1 MEGCHGQRR
10 ITKRA
15 RLRTKTETSKV
26 ITMSQTVAQS
36 QEIMLFQKWSF
47 KDITVKDI
55 GLQRYLNLTPMVE
68 PHSMGRHEHQRFR
81 KAKVNIVERLING
94 LMRGGR
100 NAGKKAK
107 ATNFIKEA
115 FEIIHIKTGKNPV
128 EVLVQAVENC
138 APCEDTTR
146 VSYGGVVYHLSVD
159 VAPQRR
165 IDLAIR
171 HITDGARMASINNP
185 KSIQETVADELMLA
199 AVKDIKSAGVAKRNE
214 IERVAQS
221 SR

>member
-1 MEGCHGQRR
+1 
-10 ITKRA
+10 
-15 RLRTKTETSKV
+15 
-26 ITMSQTVAQS
+26 MSTVSSVAQP
-36 QEIMLFQKWSF
+36 QEIKLFQKWSF
-47 KDITVKDI
+47 KDIAVVDI
-55 GLQRYLNLTPMVE
+55 GLQRYLNLTPMVA

-94 LMRGGR
+94 LMRSGK
-100 NAGKKAK
+100 NSGKKAK
-107 ATNFIKEA
+107 ATNIVKET
-115 FEIIHIKTGKNPV
+115 FEIIYLRTSKNPI
-128 EVLVQAVENC
+128 EVLVKAVEN
-138 APCEDTTR
+138 ASPCEDTTR

-171 HITDGARMASINNP
+171 HITTGARASSANNP
-185 KSIQETVADELMLA
+185 RSIQETLADELVLA
-199 AVKDIKSAGVAKRNE
+199 ANKDIKSVAIAKRNE

>member
-1 MEGCHGQRR
+1 MAQ
-10 ITKRA
+10 
-15 RLRTKTETSKV
+15 S
-26 ITMSQTVAQS
+26 SVAQPH
-36 QEIMLFQKWSF
+36 EIKLFQKWSF
-47 KDITVKDI
+47 KDIAVTDI
-55 GLQRYLNLTPMVE
+55 GLQRYLNLTPMVA

-81 KAKVNIVERLING
+81 KSKVNIVERLING
-94 LMRGGR
+94 LMRSGK

-107 ATNFIKEA
+107 ATNIVKET
-115 FEIIHIKTGKNPV
+115 FEIINLRTGKNPV
-128 EVLVQAVENC
+128 EILVKAVENS

-171 HITDGARMASINNP
+171 HITEGARASSKNNP
-185 KSIQETVADELMLA
+185 RSIQETLADELVLA
-199 AVKDIKSAGVAKRNE
+199 ANKDIKSVAVAKRNE

>member
-1 MEGCHGQRR
+1 MDVNRNRQGN
-10 ITKRA
+10 I
-15 RLRTKTETSKV
+15 
-26 ITMSQTVAQS
+26 MSQTTSVAQP

-55 GLQRYLNLTPMVE
+55 GLQRYLNLTPMVA

-94 LMRGGR
+94 LMRGGK

-107 ATNFIKEA
+107 ATNIVKEA
-115 FEIIHIKTGKNPV
+115 FEIINVKTGKNPID
-128 EVLVQAVENC
+128 VLVQAVEN
-138 APCEDTTR
+138 ASPCEDTTR

-171 HITDGARMASINNP
+171 HITAGAKASSANNP
-185 KSIQETVADELMLA
+185 KSIQETLADELTLA
-199 AVKDIKSAGVAKRNE
+199 ANKDIKSVAVAKRNE

>member
-1 MEGCHGQRR
+1 
-10 ITKRA
+10 
-15 RLRTKTETSKV
+15 
-26 ITMSQTVAQS
+26 MSQTVQ
-36 QEIMLFQKWSF
+36 QEIKLFQKWAF
-47 KDITVKDI
+47 KEIKVEDI
-55 GLQRYLNLTPMVE
+55 GLQRYLNLTPMTI

-94 LMRGGR
+94 LMRSGK

-107 ATNFIKEA
+107 ATNIVKEA
-115 FEIIHIKTGKNPV
+115 FEIIHIRTGKNPV
-128 EVLVQAVENC
+128 EVLVKAVENS

-146 VSYGGVVYHLSVD
+146 ISMGGVVYHLSVD

-171 HITDGARMASINNP
+171 HITEGARAASVNNP
-185 KSIQETVADELMLA
+185 RSIQEILADELVLA
-199 AVKDIKSAGVAKRNE
+199 ANKDIKSAGVAKRNE

>member
-1 MEGCHGQRR
+1 
-10 ITKRA
+10 
-15 RLRTKTETSKV
+15 
-26 ITMSQTVAQS
+26 MSQTTAQP
-36 QEIMLFQKWSF
+36 QEIKLFQKWTF

-55 GLQRYLNLTPMVE
+55 GLQRYLNLTPMVA

-81 KAKVNIVERLING
+81 KAKVNIVERLINS
-94 LMRGGR
+94 LMRSGK
-100 NAGKKAK
+100 NSGKKAK
-107 ATNFIKEA
+107 ATNIVKET
-115 FEIIHIKTGKNPV
+115 FEIINLRTGKNPI
-128 EVLVQAVENC
+128 EILVKAVEN
-138 APCEDTTR
+138 ASPCEDTTR

-171 HITDGARMASINNP
+171 HISEGARAASINNP
-185 KSIQETVADELMLA
+185 RSIQETLADELVLA
-199 AVKDIKSAGVAKRNE
+199 ANKDIKSAGIAKRNE

>member
-1 MEGCHGQRR
+1 
-10 ITKRA
+10 
-15 RLRTKTETSKV
+15 
-26 ITMSQTVAQS
+26 MSTVSVAQP
-36 QEIMLFQKWSF
+36 QEIKLFQKWSF
-47 KDITVKDI
+47 KEIAVIDI
-55 GLQRYLNLTPMVE
+55 GLQRYLNLTPMVA

-81 KAKVNIVERLING
+81 KAKVNVVERLING
-94 LMRGGR
+94 LMRGGK

-107 ATNFIKEA
+107 ATNIVKET
-115 FEIIHIKTGKNPV
+115 FEIINLRTNRNPI
-128 EVLVQAVENC
+128 EVLVKAVEH
-138 APCEDTTR
+138 ASPCEDTTR

-171 HITDGARMASINNP
+171 HITTGARASSANNP
-185 KSIQETVADELMLA
+185 RSIQETLADELVLA
-199 AVKDIKSAGVAKRNE
+199 ANKDIKSVAIAKRNE

>member
-1 MEGCHGQRR
+1 
-10 ITKRA
+10 
-15 RLRTKTETSKV
+15 
-26 ITMSQTVAQS
+26 MSTTTATQPAQP
-36 QEIMLFQKWSF
+36 QEIKLFQKWSF
-47 KDITVKDI
+47 KDIKVNDL
-55 GLQRYLNLTPMVE
+55 GLQRYLNLTPMVA

-81 KAKVNIVERLING
+81 KANVNIVERLINN
-94 LMRGGR
+94 LMRPGK
-100 NAGKKAK
+100 NSGKKAK
-107 ATNFIKEA
+107 SANIVKQA
-115 FEIIHIKTGKNPV
+115 FEIVNLRTGKNPV
-128 EVLVQAVENC
+128 DVLVRAVENS

-171 HITDGARMASINNP
+171 HITEGARAVSANNP
-185 KSIQETVADELMLA
+185 RSIEECIADELVLA
-199 AVKDIKSAGVAKRNE
+199 ANNDIKSAGIAKRHE

>member
-1 MEGCHGQRR
+1 MSTTTQ
-10 ITKRA
+10 
-15 RLRTKTETSKV
+15 TEIK
-26 ITMSQTVAQS
+26 
-36 QEIMLFQKWSF
+36 LFQKWSF
-47 KDITVKDI
+47 KDIQVTDI
-55 GLQRYLNLTPMVE
+55 GLQRYLNLTPMVT

-81 KAKVNIVERLING
+81 KAKVNIVERLINN
-94 LMRGGR
+94 LMRPGK

-107 ATNFIKEA
+107 TTNIVKQA
-115 FEIIHIKTGKNPV
+115 FEIINLRTGKNPV
-128 EVLVQAVENC
+128 EIMVRAVENS

-146 VSYGGVVYHLSVD
+146 LSYGGVVYHLSVD

-171 HITDGARMASINNP
+171 HISEGARSASLNNP
-185 KSIQETVADELMLA
+185 RSIEECVADELILA
-199 AVKDIKSAGVAKRNE
+199 ANNDIKSYAISKRNE

>member
-1 MEGCHGQRR
+1 
-10 ITKRA
+10 
-15 RLRTKTETSKV
+15 
-26 ITMSQTVAQS
+26 MSQTTAPNVAAPA
-36 QEIMLFQKWSF
+36 EIMLFQKWSF

-55 GLQRYLNLTPMVE
+55 GLQRYLNLTPMVA

-81 KAKVNIVERLING
+81 KSKVNIVERLINN
-94 LMRGGR
+94 LMRSGK

-107 ATNFIKEA
+107 ATNIVKEA
-115 FEIIHIKTGKNPV
+115 FEIINAKTGKNPIDI
-128 EVLVQAVENC
+128 LVQAVENC

-146 VSYGGVVYHLSVD
+146 ISYGGVVYHLSVD

-165 IDLAIR
+165 IDLALR
-171 HITDGARMASINNP
+171 HITEGARATSINTP
-185 KSIQETVADELMLA
+185 KSIQECIADELMLA
-199 AVKDIKSAGVAKRNE
+199 ANKDIKSAGFAKRNE

>member
-1 MEGCHGQRR
+1 M
-10 ITKRA
+10 
-15 RLRTKTETSKV
+15 
-26 ITMSQTVAQS
+26 AQS
-36 QEIMLFQKWSF
+36 TSVAAPEDIKLFQKWTF
-47 KDITVKDI
+47 KEVSVIDI
-55 GLQRYLNLTPMVE
+55 GLQRYLNLTPMVA

-94 LMRGGR
+94 LMRSGK

-107 ATNFIKEA
+107 ATNIVKET
-115 FEIIHIKTGKNPV
+115 FEIINLRTGKNPI
-128 EVLVQAVENC
+128 EVLVKAVEN
-138 APCEDTTR
+138 ASPCEDTTR

-171 HITDGARMASINNP
+171 HITEGARASSKNNP
-185 KSIQETVADELMLA
+185 RSIQETLADELVLA
-199 AVKDIKSAGVAKRNE
+199 ANKDIKSVAIAKRNE

>member
-1 MEGCHGQRR
+1 
-10 ITKRA
+10 
-15 RLRTKTETSKV
+15 
-26 ITMSQTVAQS
+26 MSQTSTVSSQP
-36 QEIMLFQKWSF
+36 QEIKLFQKWSF

-55 GLQRYLNLTPMVE
+55 GLQRYLNLTPMVA

-94 LMRGGR
+94 LMRSGK
-100 NAGKKAK
+100 NSGKKAK
-107 ATNFIKEA
+107 ATNIVKET
-115 FEIIHIKTGKNPV
+115 FEIINLRTGGKNPID
-128 EVLVQAVENC
+128 VLVQAVEN
-138 APCEDTTR
+138 ASPCEDTTR

-171 HITDGARMASINNP
+171 HITEGARASSKNNP
-185 KSIQETVADELMLA
+185 RSIQETLADELVLA
-199 AVKDIKSAGVAKRNE
+199 ANKDIKSVAIAKRNE